1 MMTDKKSR
9 PFVVCHMLCS
19 IYGKIEGN
27 FMSAPESA
35 SCIKKYG
42 DLRSTFGCEAVLYG
56 TRTAAESFASGRV
69 SDFQDKRMRLT
80 AKDFVAEND
89 ADDYIVAIDADGIL
103 SKLKALFSIER
114 LMLAGGGI
122 TNGSFLEKDL
132 IDELS
137 VVTVPV
143 VEGERSSASLF
154 ENVFMSGGG
163 GNKAFSLEKA
173 ERLGDNGLWI
183 RYIRVKDAS
192 GTGGDR
198 R

>member
-1 MMTDKKSR
+1 
-9 PFVVCHMLCS
+9 
-19 IYGKIEGN
+19 
-27 FMSAPESA
+27 
-35 SCIKKYG
+35 
-42 DLRSTFGCEAVLYG
+42 
-56 TRTAAESFASGRV
+56 
-69 SDFQDKRMRLT
+69 
-80 AKDFVAEND
+80 
-89 ADDYIVAIDADGIL
+89 
-103 SKLKALFSIER
+103 
-114 LMLAGGGI
+114 MLAGGGI

-163 GNKAFSLEKA
+163 GGNKAFSLEKA

-192 GTGGDR
+192 GTGDDR